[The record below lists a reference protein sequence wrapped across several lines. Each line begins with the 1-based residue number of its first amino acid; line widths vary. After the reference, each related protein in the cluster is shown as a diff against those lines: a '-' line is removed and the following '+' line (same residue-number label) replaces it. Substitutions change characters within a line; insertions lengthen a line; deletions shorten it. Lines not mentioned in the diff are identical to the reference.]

1 MLINK
6 ISLEVVAGM
15 IPKSVRSQ
23 LIKYKNYGKVTG
35 ATSTCHFCHPT
46 DNDKSHFR
54 IMFI

>member
-1 MLINK
+1 MIINK
-6 ISLEVVAGM
+6 ISIKVVAVM

-23 LIKYKNYGKVTG
+23 LIKYKNYGEVTG

-46 DNDKSHFR
+46 DDDKSHFR

>member
-1 MLINK
+1 MIINK
-6 ISLEVVAGM
+6 ISLKVVAVM

-23 LIKYKNYGKVTG
+23 LIKYKNNGKVTG

-46 DNDKSHFR
+46 DYYKSHYR